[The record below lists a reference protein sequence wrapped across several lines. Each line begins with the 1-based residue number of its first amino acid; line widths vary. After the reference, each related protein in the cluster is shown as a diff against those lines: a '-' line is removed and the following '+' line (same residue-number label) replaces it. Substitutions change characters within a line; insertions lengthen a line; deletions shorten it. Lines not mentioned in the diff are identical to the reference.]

1 MEHDKMTVT
10 MEDGCQVTFF
20 KVNGNLKCVIFNGS
34 SFNENEVREGSIHA
48 VVGEP
53 LTFTYCY
60 GYGSSEELTS
70 GTPVKEISYE

>member
-20 KVNGNLKCVIFNGS
+20 KENGNLKCIIFNGS
-34 SFNENEVREGSIHA
+34 SFNENDVREGSIHA

-53 LTFTYCY
+53 LTFTDYY
-60 GYGSSEELTS
+60 GYRSSEKLES